1 MMLVLIVIV
10 LMISYSQYLS
20 APYTSISSN
29 QLTSDLT
36 MQAPSI
42 LGIVFTNKE
51 DMVTNL
57 LYLPPLGNSDHV
69 CLRFDF
75 NVNIEVTSSYKRSCY
90 RLNSGNYMTT

>member
-1 MMLVLIVIV
+1 MMLVLIVNV

-20 APYTSISSN
+20 VPYTSISSN

-42 LGIVFTNKE
+42 LGIVFTNEE

-75 NVNIEVTSSYKRSCY
+75 NVNTKY
-90 RLNSGNYMTT
+90 